1 MCWGASCGC
10 SWAGRFEPGE
20 QVKGVNAD
28 NAELLSQLRDIHA
41 GAAPAWWPP
50 APGWWLLAALAALGL
65 FFLVRAGWRSVLA
78 RRRRRAWLQ
87 ALEAVERHWDPSSQP
102 NEYLADI
109 NRLFRAVALK
119 AFPDSACGRLQG
131 EEWVAFIRGLLPG
144 DSPAPCLAALAR
156 GPYEPLP
163 EFDAP
168 ALREQARTWVKLY
181 G

>member
-1 MCWGASCGC
+1 
-10 SWAGRFEPGE
+10 
-20 QVKGVNAD
+20 VNPD
-28 NAELLSQLRDIHA
+28 NAQLLSQLRDIHA

-50 APGWWLLAALAALGL
+50 APGWWLLATLAALGL
-65 FFLVRAGWRSVLA
+65 YFLARAGWRRLLA
-78 RRRRRAWLQ
+78 RRRPPARLH
-87 ALEAVERHWDPSSQP
+87 ALEAH
-102 NEYLADI
+102 EYLADI

-144 DSPAPCLAALAR
+144 DSSDACLAALAR

-163 EFDAP
+163 EFDAT